1 MLHRVDSLIHYV
13 HPKNSN
19 HLWSHSWARM
29 DLDHSRLGLEN
40 KFLKNKSGRIFCCQ
54 QVYFPK
60 SYQTNLGM
68 CKPTFCTFYSSHLR
82 WNSTFYYTDL
92 RQKLCSILQF
102 FKTNCTKSI
111 FRTYNRGVLEKL
123 FKKFP
128 KSPIRLAGSHFW
140 RAPNLQ
146 WTLIELHF
154 NIIKN
159 LLFLFFYLMVL

>member
-1 MLHRVDSLIHYV
+1 MLHRVDSLIHNV

-19 HLWSHSWARM
+19 HLWTHSWARM
-29 DLDHSRLGLEN
+29 ALDHSRLGLEN
-40 KFLKNKSGRIFCCQ
+40 KFLENKSGWIFCFQ

-60 SYQTNLGM
+60 SYQQIWGCVNL
-68 CKPTFCTFYSSHLR
+68 
-82 WNSTFYYTDL
+82 DL
-92 RQKLCSILQF
+92 LYFLFITSEVKQYFLSYRPQTECSILQF

-111 FRTYNRGVLEKL
+111 FRTINRGVLAKL

-128 KSPIRLAGSHFW
+128 KAPIRPAGSHLW

-159 LLFLFFYLMVL
+159 LFFLFFYLMVL

>member
-29 DLDHSRLGLEN
+29 ALDHSRLGLEN
-40 KFLKNKSGRIFCCQ
+40 KFLENKSGRIF
-54 QVYFPK
+54 YFPK
-60 SYQTNLGM
+60 SYQQIWGCVNL
-68 CKPTFCTFYSSHLR
+68 
-82 WNSTFYYTDL
+82 DL
-92 RQKLCSILQF
+92 LYFLFITSEVKQYFLSYRPQTECSILQF

-111 FRTYNRGVLEKL
+111 FRTINRGVLAKL

-128 KSPIRLAGSHFW
+128 KSPIWPAGSHLW

-154 NIIKN
+154 KKKK
-159 LLFLFFYLMVL
+159 LTFF